1 MEKKLFND
9 INVYNV
15 NAEKRNGA
23 GFPYDDEGNK
33 KIVSLNGK
41 WKFKYAKKIA
51 DIPENYYAADYDVS
65 NFDEITVPSNWQ
77 IEGYGRPQYLNI
89 RYPHALETK
98 NKSKIPHVKEDE
110 APAGLYV
117 LDFECQKN
125 DDDNVLINFGGIESA
140 GEVYVNG
147 NFVGYSEDSFDYQ
160 EYDITD
166 FVKDGVNRLAVT
178 VYQFST
184 GSYLED
190 QDMWRMSGI
199 FRDVFLVYRP
209 KKFISDI
216 FNYSEFTN
224 KDGVMFFRAEI
235 SMRAERADF
244 SGGRLVVML
253 RDADRQEVF
262 KDIVVIPEIK
272 NGGSYKVDF
281 LKEVRDVTLWEME
294 NPYLYEVDYILYEDG
309 EDTVMADRR
318 KLMFGFRTVE
328 ITGYNPETNR
338 GPFIMLNGKPLK
350 IRGVNR
356 HEFDPEHGRY
366 VSREFNENDII
377 LCRKN
382 NITAIRT
389 SHYPDSRDFYELCD
403 KYGIIVMSECNL
415 ETHGLASRI
424 PGSDKRWEGH
434 VVYRM
439 RNMVDSYKNHP
450 SVIFWSLGNE
460 AGYGQN
466 FVKMREAAL
475 EIDKTRPIHYN
486 PDTDFRSSDVL
497 SDMYIRQEKMKRI
510 GECKKPYT
518 HCVALWS
525 PSGKVFKPKDYRDK
539 PFVLCEYAH
548 AMNNSLGNFNDYWK
562 EFLRYDR
569 LAGGFI
575 WDFADQSIKKVEND
589 GTVKWTQGGDFGDVP
604 NDGNF
609 VFNGIVQPDR
619 TPQPALFEVK
629 KVYQLVDFSTKG
641 DNLIIKN
648 RHRITP
654 LDNRFKLSMRI
665 LREGKFVEKVKLDLP
680 EIKPLSTGEINIK
693 KYIKNREN
701 ELSIV
706 VELSLAEDTF
716 FAPAGHIVAYE
727 QILYNPKKGKAV
739 DMTVKPVYENNKDEV
754 RVYTEEFDA
763 AIDKKTGGLN
773 FFTKDKAPL
782 LHEPVK
788 PNFWRAITDND
799 YLPQVPAFVR
809 AIMGKW
815 YYKKATKRLKVGR
828 IKVKEQNGSIKVE
841 VHWISTRLGLK
852 TTYKF
857 DGVGNVIVQMSVR
870 GRAYGLPRYGF
881 VTELNEG
888 YDKMRF
894 YGKGP
899 FENYCDRGDAA
910 ILGVYEGAVEEFE
923 HGYLTPQECSNH
935 TEMRW
940 LEVCGEDKPT
950 LQIKYVG
957 KPFEAS
963 VNEYSIEQLENTTH
977 RHLLQKSGRLTVTFD
992 GKQRGVGGDVPAVAC
1007 TKPRYK
1013 IYPVVKH
1020 SFSVQLSFKK

>member
-1 MEKKLFND
+1 M
-9 INVYNV
+9 
-15 NAEKRNGA
+15 
-23 GFPYDDEGNK
+23 P
-33 KIVSLNGK
+33 
-41 WKFKYAKKIA
+41 
-51 DIPENYYAADYDVS
+51 
-65 NFDEITVPSNWQ
+65 
-77 IEGYGRPQYLNI
+77 
-89 RYPHALETK
+89 
-98 NKSKIPHVKEDE
+98 
-110 APAGLYV
+110 
-117 LDFECQKN
+117 KN

-510 GECKKPYT
+510 GECK
-518 HCVALWS
+518 
-525 PSGKVFKPKDYRDK
+525 
-539 PFVLCEYAH
+539 
-548 AMNNSLGNFNDYWK
+548 
-562 EFLRYDR
+562 
-569 LAGGFI
+569 
-575 WDFADQSIKKVEND
+575 
-589 GTVKWTQGGDFGDVP
+589 
-604 NDGNF
+604 
-609 VFNGIVQPDR
+609 
-619 TPQPALFEVK
+619 
-629 KVYQLVDFSTKG
+629 
-641 DNLIIKN
+641 NLILTAW
-648 RHRITP
+648 RCGRRRARFLSPRITAT
-654 LDNRFKLSMRI
+654 NLS
-665 LREGKFVEKVKLDLP
+665 
-680 EIKPLSTGEINIK
+680 
-693 KYIKNREN
+693 Y
-701 ELSIV
+701 
-706 VELSLAEDTF
+706 
-716 FAPAGHIVAYE
+716 FANMH
-727 QILYNPKKGKAV
+727 
-739 DMTVKPVYENNKDEV
+739 
-754 RVYTEEFDA
+754 
-763 AIDKKTGGLN
+763 
-773 FFTKDKAPL
+773 
-782 LHEPVK
+782 
-788 PNFWRAITDND
+788 
-799 YLPQVPAFVR
+799 
-809 AIMGKW
+809 
-815 YYKKATKRLKVGR
+815 
-828 IKVKEQNGSIKVE
+828 
-841 VHWISTRLGLK
+841 TR
-852 TTYKF
+852 
-857 DGVGNVIVQMSVR
+857 
-870 GRAYGLPRYGF
+870 
-881 VTELNEG
+881 
-888 YDKMRF
+888 
-894 YGKGP
+894 
-899 FENYCDRGDAA
+899 
-910 ILGVYEGAVEEFE
+910 
-923 HGYLTPQECSNH
+923 
-935 TEMRW
+935 
-940 LEVCGEDKPT
+940 
-950 LQIKYVG
+950 
-957 KPFEAS
+957 
-963 VNEYSIEQLENTTH
+963 
-977 RHLLQKSGRLTVTFD
+977 
-992 GKQRGVGGDVPAVAC
+992 
-1007 TKPRYK
+1007 
-1013 IYPVVKH
+1013 
-1020 SFSVQLSFKK
+1020 